1 MSQLKNKLEKQLK
14 NILENKR
21 LKSFLS
27 FQNNINNTI
36 TELKKKDFS
45 FNQYKINSLLY
56 ILIIFLVFSSFGN
69 GEKDS
74 YVAETK
80 TSNTSTTKEFSQKQ
94 ILDYEA
100 ASYCE
105 YVVHN
110 IQQSINRHRFNATYM
125 SEVVDGANREMN
137 GIMDN
142 FRGEWHITKVQDF
155 QLKKNAWAN
164 NKTKHLRNASFAE
177 SDNLLGICGRKFN
190 KFDQ

>member
-1 MSQLKNKLEKQLK
+1 
-14 NILENKR
+14 
-21 LKSFLS
+21 
-27 FQNNINNTI
+27 
-36 TELKKKDFS
+36 KKDFS

-110 IQQSINRHRFNATYM
+110 IQQSINRHRFNAAYM